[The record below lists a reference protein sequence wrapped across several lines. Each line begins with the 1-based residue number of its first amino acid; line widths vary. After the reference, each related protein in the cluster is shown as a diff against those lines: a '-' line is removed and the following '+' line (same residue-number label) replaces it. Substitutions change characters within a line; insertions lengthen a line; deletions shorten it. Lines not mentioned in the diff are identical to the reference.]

1 MGLSLAILLDS
12 GPVGLLVHPRRPPEL
27 DLRMRMWRA
36 AGATVFMPEIS
47 YYEVRRELRRLEL
60 RDSVSSL
67 DDLAR
72 TMPYLPITTAI
83 IVQASEL
90 WADIRRRGRPT
101 ADALA
106 LDGEVILAATA
117 IALEGEFEDVVVVT
131 NNTRHLDQLVRT
143 ARWDEF
149 SP

>member
-1 MGLSLAILLDS
+1 
-12 GPVGLLVHPRRPPEL
+12 
-27 DLRMRMWRA
+27 MRMWRA

-60 RDSVSSL
+60 RASVSSL
-67 DDLAR
+67 DGLSR
-72 TMPYLPITTAI
+72 TMPYLPITTG
-83 IVQASEL
+83 IVVRATEL
-90 WADIRRRGRPT
+90 WADMRRRGRPT

-106 LDGEVILAATA
+106 LDGDVILAATA
-117 IALEGEFEDVVVVT
+117 LGIEAEFEDVVVVT

-143 ARWDEF
+143 ARWEEF

>member
-12 GPVGLLVHPRRPPEL
+12 GPVGLLGHPRRPPEL

-83 IVQASEL
+83 IVQA
-90 WADIRRRGRPT
+90 DIRRRGRPT

-106 LDGEVILAATA
+106 LDGDVILAATA
-117 IALEGEFEDVVVVT
+117 MALEGEFDGVVLVT